1 MWSLKDL
8 YEAAVL
14 KNYNQLK
21 KPWQIMAHSW
31 KGTEQLSTELRTW
44 FSGRL
49 EAVPSMQISVVG
61 GVQTFS
67 RMNLKKIC

>member
-1 MWSLKDL
+1 
-8 YEAAVL
+8 
-14 KNYNQLK
+14 
-21 KPWQIMAHSW
+21 MAHSW